1 MFVTNTS
8 HCFERLGCVIF
19 CIGVTIRIAVNFL
32 GVNFVARLH
41 LVGQEP
47 GLLVVI
53 IVKVFRI
60 FVIRVE
66 GLSDVLVEA
75 GDSLSLNFVNTWLE
89 HFVLRSRFIG
99 DAWVNLNLLGL
110 LVDEVVGILG
120 PLHLEEVLV
129 DVSHLYLLSLVMS
142 LLLFLHF
149 LKFTDGLRPTFV
161 EWLASRST
169 FVGLKGLLDGVI
181 TLLIVGLG
189 GCAKHSKLSLGVSI
203 VTLCAVRHASNVHDI
218 QILLKVAS
226 LVSPDSH
233 LSVLDGLFT
242 LRREL
247 WRHLLSMSLLSVFLL
262 LVGLMPGD
270 FIGQRVV

>member
-1 MFVTNTS
+1 M
-8 HCFERLGCVIF
+8 
-19 CIGVTIRIAVNFL
+19 
-32 GVNFVARLH
+32 
-41 LVGQEP
+41 
-47 GLLVVI
+47 
-53 IVKVFRI
+53 
-60 FVIRVE
+60 
-66 GLSDVLVEA
+66 D
-75 GDSLSLNFVNTWLE
+75 TWLE

-110 LVDEVVGILG
+110 LVDEVVGVLG

-129 DVSHLYLLSLVMS
+129 DVSHLYLLSLIMS
-142 LLLFLHF
+142 LLLFLNF

-169 FVGLKGLLDGVI
+169 FIGLKGLLDGVI

-189 GCAKHSKLSLGVSI
+189 GCAKRSKLSLGVSI
-203 VTLCAVRHASNVHDI
+203 VTLGAVRHASDVHDI
-218 QILLKVAS
+218 QILLEVAS

-247 WRHLLSMSLLSVFLL
+247 WRHLLSMSLFGVFLL
-262 LVGLMPGD
+262 LVGLMQGD